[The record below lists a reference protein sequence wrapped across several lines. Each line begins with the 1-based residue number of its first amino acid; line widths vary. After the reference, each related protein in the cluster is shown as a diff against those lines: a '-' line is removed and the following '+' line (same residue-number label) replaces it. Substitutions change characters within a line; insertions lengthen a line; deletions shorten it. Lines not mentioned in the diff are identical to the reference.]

1 MDITLVDGRVTI
13 MLNGNIV
20 IENALIP
27 GIQAEGPIGLQHH
40 GGINKKTGEMN
51 SASSLVQFRNI
62 WIQPLG
68 DKPPEHIKDFVPLF
82 NGKNLDGWLT
92 GPNNAWVVED
102 GTLTLR
108 REMDGKEHNLDYLWT
123 REQYGNFILEL
134 EYKMTKGTNS
144 GIFIRTSDLKNPVY
158 TGIEIQVSNSYGRS
172 GLSNKGTAGAIYD
185 CLAPT
190 KNMAKPAGEW
200 NICRITCQDNLINV
214 VLNGENI
221 IDMDVDRWKI
231 AGQNPDEGSNKF
243 KDKAIKDFPRIGY
256 IGLQD
261 HGREVWYRN
270 IRVKRF

>member
-1 MDITLVDGRVTI
+1 
-13 MLNGNIV
+13 
-20 IENALIP
+20 
-27 GIQAEGPIGLQHH
+27 
-40 GGINKKTGEMN
+40 MN